1 MTETANSAIIEEL
14 EKAVKE
20 LKENPHNEY
29 LALTMSI
36 SRRDPTD
43 PDNTQTRTATVGYP
57 ETVFEV
63 ALEGLKNSC
72 DGVAQNHNCKETDPS
87 QCELHQHGN
96 APLLL
101 HAVDEILKDVSI
113 NHTAY
118 TLKHL
123 KGIRKKLKQV
133 QGLLEMK
140 VDTEAKLGHMH
151 AKVISADS
159 LPEELK
165 GPLAEFIKKM
175 TGIDVTDGKE
185 EDAPVASI
193 DPASVKVGG
202 PSTKN

>member
-133 QGLLEMK
+133 QGL
-140 VDTEAKLGHMH
+140 H